1 MVSGET
7 DLADF
12 PVNNLTWRIL
22 HDAAEG
28 GYAVGAFNCYNND
41 GVMAVIRA
49 AEAKR
54 SPALIE
60 IFPWTMHFQGPH
72 FVKYIVEAAH
82 AASVPIGV
90 HLDHCMDPADVK
102 QALSLPIDSIMV
114 DASRLEPEDNIR
126 YCREIT
132 ELAKAQGITVEAE
145 MGRINGGE
153 DGIPDAGHLDE
164 ILTDPQ
170 HAADFTQRTGVHFLA
185 PSFGNIHGPYPEG
198 GSEKYWQLDRLKSIA
213 DAIGPSVPLVIHGTH
228 PVPDWLFRKAIDTG
242 ARKININRN
251 ARDEYTKF
259 VAENAGRLELTAL
272 KEQSVAIYQRSVESL
287 MDVLGSSGRAP

>member
-1 MVSGET
+1 
-7 DLADF
+7 
-12 PVNNLTWRIL
+12 
-22 HDAAEG
+22 
-28 GYAVGAFNCYNND
+28 
-41 GVMAVIRA
+41 MAVIRA

-153 DGIPDAGHLDE
+153 DGIPDAGHLEE

-198 GSEKYWQLDRLKSIA
+198 GSERYWQLDRLKSIA

-272 KEQSVAIYQRSVESL
+272 KEQSVAIYQKSVESL

>member
-1 MVSGET
+1 
-7 DLADF
+7 
-12 PVNNLTWRIL
+12 
-22 HDAAEG
+22 
-28 GYAVGAFNCYNND
+28 
-41 GVMAVIRA
+41 MAVIRA

-54 SPALIE
+54 SPALVE
-60 IFPWTMHFQGPH
+60 IFPWTMHFQGPF

-90 HLDHCMDPADVK
+90 HLDHCMDPADVE
-102 QALSLPIDSIMV
+102 QALNLPIDSIMV
-114 DASRLEPEDNIR
+114 DASRLEPEENIQ
-126 YCREIT
+126 YCRRIT
-132 ELAKAQGITVEAE
+132 EQAKMRGITVEAE

-153 DGIPDAGHLDE
+153 DGIPDAGHLEE

-198 GSEKYWQLDRLKSIA
+198 GSEKYWQLGRFKSIA

-228 PVPDWLFRKAIDTG
+228 PVPDWLFRKAIDAG

-272 KEQSVAIYQRSVESL
+272 KEQSVAIYQKSVEEL
-287 MDVLGSSGRAP
+287 MDVLGSAGKAP

>member
-1 MVSGET
+1 MVSGEKG
-7 DLADF
+7 LANF
-12 PVNNLTWRIL
+12 PVNNVTWRIL

-90 HLDHCMDPADVK
+90 HLDHCMDPADVT

-153 DGIPDAGHLDE
+153 DGIPDAGHLEE

-259 VAENAGRLELTAL
+259 VAENAGRLELTTL
-272 KEQSVAIYQRSVESL
+272 KEQSVAIYQKSVESL